1 MGILDFCF
9 ESITLPVICIHH
21 KGEQIFMCLLAAL
34 LQWKNPIPP
43 TIHFWHHF
51 SPWTFE
57 YQSLSNLDYKQGFFP
72 STLFPLRVGQDIE
85 KLEHP
90 QQKISKMKKV
100 FLLTLYYLSW
110 QSNFELENIKM
121 MPKKQHFLSFSSI
134 IHALMCHVFY
144 RSGKVNSVWS

>member
-1 MGILDFCF
+1 MLKFDEKAKIKIFAFETQILRFKCGNLDFCF
-9 ESITLPVICIHH
+9 GSITLPVICIHH

-51 SPWTFE
+51 SPWSFE

-110 QSNFELENIKM
+110 QSNFELE
-121 MPKKQHFLSFSSI
+121 
-134 IHALMCHVFY
+134 
-144 RSGKVNSVWS
+144 SVYINFAM